1 MTFTKT
7 IKELLNTVFVKKP
20 VSQIDLLEK
29 ALVRTKKAIDK
40 IKKAKGPMEGDR
52 RICCAD
58 CFYGNEYVRLC
69 IKEDN
74 QEKWLKTL
82 KEKLVRGE

>member
-1 MTFTKT
+1 MS
-7 IKELLNTVFVKKP
+7 IAERAD
-20 VSQIDLLEK
+20 SLEK
-29 ALVRTKKAIDK
+29 ALAKTVKAIDK

-58 CFYGNEYVRLC
+58 CFYGDEYVRLC

-82 KEKLVRGE
+82 KEKLVRGC

>member
-1 MTFTKT
+1 
-7 IKELLNTVFVKKP
+7 
-20 VSQIDLLEK
+20 VSIAERADSLEK
-29 ALVRTKKAIDK
+29 ALAKTVKAIDK

-58 CFYGNEYVRLC
+58 CFYGDEYVRLC

-82 KEKLVRGE
+82 KEKLVRGC

>member
-40 IKKAKGPMEGDR
+40 IKKANR

-82 KEKLVRGE
+82 KEKAQEGVK